1 MNTIGMPELV
11 IVFMIVVMWGLPIAA
26 AVWVLM
32 TLRRIRDAQEGM
44 RATLDSIERKISLG

>member
-1 MNTIGMPELV
+1 MNTISMPELV